1 MTGADPMLAAR
12 AWKLKYTPD
21 DGDLVE
27 LFYVPVLEDAERYDR
42 LTGYFNAGALALA
55 ARGIEG
61 LVRNAGRMR
70 LVVGCT
76 LEPSEIEAIER
87 GEALRDLVEQHL
99 ASLPLAPPDPASS
112 EALELLAWMIARGHL
127 EVKVAVPCDLD
138 GRPIPSDGIFHE
150 KAGIVADRS
159 GDRLAWNG
167 SLNETAAGWRRNW
180 ESINVYTSW
189 GPEPGRVDDEEAN
202 FARIWANRSKRVIVL
217 DVPDAARRDLMR
229 FMPDSDTPARLKAPD
244 PASIRPAPED
254 TPGSAPVRAAAE
266 DVALPPKESERLPAE
281 TPEPLPAQTPAGD
294 LRSRVWAFIAR
305 APSLPEGGI
314 RVGEATAAV
323 TPWPHQIKAFE
334 RLYDHWPPRLLIA
347 DEVGLGKT
355 IQAGLLLRQAWLS
368 GRAKRIL
375 VLAPKAV
382 LGQWQIELREKFNL
396 NWPVYD
402 GRQLVRYPSP
412 ALRGR
417 HRAEAGGHRWHE
429 EPAVIASSHLMRRRE
444 RAAVLLEDAAP
455 WDLVVLD
462 EAHHA
467 RRRAAGAPQEGGPN
481 ALLRLMRGLEG
492 RTQGLVLLTATPM
505 QVHPVEVWDLLDLLG
520 LPPEWSAEAF
530 LRFFEDLEQPSP
542 SSQALDRMSGLFR
555 AVERS
560 YGEVATEGARRL
572 TALSRFKA
580 NKVLRA
586 LRDPASI
593 PRRQLETEERR
604 AALRIVQAHTPIRR
618 LVSRHTRELLRRYFK
633 TGTLT
638 TPIADRSVDD
648 RFIDMTPEERALYG
662 AVEEYI
668 ASTWNQAGAAERT
681 AVGFVMTIYR
691 RRLASSFH
699 ALRATLRKHLDAIA
713 VDDRD
718 GLASSDEDDRG
729 RLAGLGED
737 DRGRLAS
744 SDEDDRGRL
753 VGSDEDDRG
762 ELAGLG
768 EDDRGR
774 LAGSDEDAPDDEAMD
789 EMPDT
794 DEIAELEQ
802 RALAAEEAHDIERL
816 LDGIGRLPPDSKL
829 ESLKDVL
836 VELREAGF
844 AQTMVF
850 TQFTDTMEFLRE
862 ALRGETGPQALS
874 SEAGPRALRDEAGPQ
889 ALRGETGP
897 QALRDEAG
905 PQAPRGGA
913 GPQALRGEAG
923 PQALRGE
930 VGPQAPRGEAGPRL
944 MCFSGRGG
952 EIPTADGG
960 WRRTGRD
967 EAKRRFR
974 DGEADVLLCTDAAAE
989 GLNFQFCG
997 ALVNY
1002 DMPWNP
1008 MRVEQRIGRID
1019 RLGQAH
1025 PVIRIVNL
1033 HYEGTIE
1040 TDVYRALRS
1049 RIGLFETVVGRL
1061 QPILAQLPRTIADA
1075 VVSGAGREG
1084 AERTRVTDAI
1094 ERQARQAEAGGFDL
1108 DAVLDDD
1115 VTLPDRPP
1123 SPVTMED
1130 LDRVIG
1136 SPGLMPPGTDVQPLA
1151 PREYG
1156 LLAPGMAER
1165 LRVTTDPAWYEEH
1178 AESVELW
1185 SPGNPL
1191 FKAPEF
1197 VVTPEEPMEDETLR
1211 DVLGR

>member
-1 MTGADPMLAAR
+1 MLADR

-21 DGDLVE
+21 DGDLVG

-87 GEALRDLVEQHL
+87 GEALRDRVERRL

-127 EVKVAVPCDLD
+127 DVKVAVPCDPD

-150 KAGIVADRS
+150 KAGIVADRA

-189 GPEPGRVDDEEAN
+189 GPEPGRVTDEETS

-229 FMPDSDTPARLKAPD
+229 FMPESDTPARLKASEPS
-244 PASIRPAPED
+244 PALADPED
-254 TPGSAPVRAAAE
+254 AAP
-266 DVALPPKESERLPAE
+266 LPKQPEPLPAE
-281 TPEPLPAQTPAGD
+281 TPVDD

-305 APSLPEGGI
+305 APSLPNGGI

-323 TPWPHQIKAFE
+323 MPWPHQIKAFE
-334 RLYDHWPPRLLIA
+334 RLYGHWPPRLLIA

-375 VLAPKAV
+375 ILAPKAV

-396 NWPVYD
+396 NWPIYD
-402 GRQLVRYPSP
+402 GRNLVRYPSP

-417 HRAEAGGHRWHE
+417 HWVEASPHHWHE
-429 EPAVIASSHLMRRRE
+429 ESAVIVSSHLMRRRD
-444 RAAVLLEDAAP
+444 RAAVILEEAEP

-467 RRRAAGAPQEGGPN
+467 RRRAAGAAQEGGPN
-481 ALLRLMRGLEG
+481 ALLRLMRGLVG

-505 QVHPVEVWDLLDLLG
+505 QVHPIEVWDLLDLLG
-520 LPPEWSAEAF
+520 LPPEWTADAF
-530 LRFFEDLEQPSP
+530 LHFFEDLEQPSP
-542 SSQALDRMSGLFR
+542 SAQALDRMSVLFQ
-555 AVERS
+555 AVERA
-560 YGEVATEGARRL
+560 YGAVATAEAQRL

-633 TGTLT
+633 AGMLT

-648 RFIDMTPEERALYG
+648 RFVDMTPGERALYQ

-668 ASTWNQAGAAERT
+668 ASTYNQASTAERT

-699 ALRATLRKHLDAIA
+699 ALRTTLRKHLDAIT
-713 VDDRD
+713 VDDQ
-718 GLASSDEDDRG
+718 GQ
-729 RLAGLGED
+729 
-737 DRGRLAS
+737 
-744 SDEDDRGRL
+744 L
-753 VGSDEDDRG
+753 V
-762 ELAGLG
+762 
-768 EDDRGR
+768 
-774 LAGSDEDAPDDEAMD
+774 GSDEDAPDDETAD
-789 EMPDT
+789 EMPDA

-802 RALAAEEAHDIERL
+802 RALAAEEAQDIDHL
-816 LDGIGRLPPDSKL
+816 LAGIDRLPPDSKL
-829 ESLKDVL
+829 KSLKDVL
-836 VELREAGF
+836 AELSEAGF

-850 TQFTDTMEFLRE
+850 SQFTDTMDFLRE
-862 ALRGETGPQALS
+862 ALRGEP
-874 SEAGPRALRDEAGPQ
+874 
-889 ALRGETGP
+889 
-897 QALRDEAG
+897 
-905 PQAPRGGA
+905 
-913 GPQALRGEAG
+913 
-923 PQALRGE
+923 
-930 VGPQAPRGEAGPRL
+930 GPRL

-960 WRRTGRD
+960 WRTISRD

-1019 RLGQAH
+1019 RLGQVH

-1033 HYEGTIE
+1033 HYEGTVE
-1040 TDVYRALRS
+1040 TDVYRVLRS
-1049 RIGLFETVVGRL
+1049 RIGLFKAVVGRL
-1061 QPILAQLPRTIADA
+1061 QPILAQLPRAIADA
-1075 VVSGAGREG
+1075 VVSGSGREG
-1084 AERTRVTDAI
+1084 LERTSVADSI
-1094 ERQARQAEAGGFDL
+1094 ERQARRTETGGFDL

-1115 VTLPDRPP
+1115 IALPDRPP

-1130 LDRVIG
+1130 LDRVVG
-1136 SPGLMPPGTDVQPLA
+1136 SPHLMPPGTDVQPLA

-1156 LLAPGMAER
+1156 LLAPGMRER
-1165 LRVTTDPAWYEEH
+1165 LRVTTDLTYYEEH

-1191 FKAPEF
+1191 FNPPELIT
-1197 VVTPEEPMEDETLR
+1197 TPEGLPEKETLK
-1211 DVLGR
+1211 DVLGQ

>member
-1 MTGADPMLAAR
+1 MLADR

-61 LVRNAGRMR
+61 LVRNTGRMR

-87 GEALRDLVEQHL
+87 GEALRDLVEQRL

-127 EVKVAVPCDLD
+127 EVKVAVPCGPD

-150 KAGIVADRS
+150 KAGIVADRT

-189 GPEPGRVDDEEAN
+189 GPEPGRVDDEEAG
-202 FARIWANRSKRVIVL
+202 FARIWANRARRVIVL

-229 FMPDSDTPARLKAPD
+229 FMPESDTPARLKASD
-244 PASIRPAPED
+244 AASVKLVPPAPKD
-254 TPGSAPVRAAAE
+254 A
-266 DVALPPKESERLPAE
+266 ALPPKEPEPSPAE
-281 TPEPLPAQTPAGD
+281 TPEPSPASPPAGD

-305 APSLPEGGI
+305 APSLPGGGI

-334 RLYDHWPPRLLIA
+334 RLYGHWPPRLLIA

-375 VLAPKAV
+375 ILAPKAV

-396 NWPVYD
+396 NWPIYD

-417 HRAEAGGHRWHE
+417 HRVEAGPHRWHE

-444 RAAVLLEDAAP
+444 RAAVLLEEAEP

-505 QVHPVEVWDLLDLLG
+505 QVHPVEVWDLLHLLG
-520 LPPEWSAEAF
+520 LPPEWTAEAF

-542 SSQALDRMSGLFR
+542 SAQALDRMAGLFR
-555 AVERS
+555 AVERA
-560 YGEVATEGARRL
+560 YGEVAAADAQRL

-586 LRDPASI
+586 LRDAASI

-618 LVSRHTRELLRRYFK
+618 LVSRHTRALLRRYFQA
-633 TGTLT
+633 GTLT
-638 TPIADRSVDD
+638 TPIAERSVKD
-648 RFIDMTPEERALYG
+648 RFVDMTPEERALYG

-668 ASTWNQAGAAERT
+668 ASTYNQAGAAERT

-713 VDDRD
+713 VDDRGRLVD
-718 GLASSDEDDRG
+718 SGLQSGSHHAEIVGIATGDQGRLTGSDRVSWERG
-729 RLAGLGED
+729 RLARNGPED
-737 DRGRLAS
+737 DRSRLT
-744 SDEDDRGRL
+744 
-753 VGSDEDDRG
+753 
-762 ELAGLG
+762 
-768 EDDRGR
+768 
-774 LAGSDEDAPDDEAMD
+774 GSDEDAPDDETTD
-789 EMPDT
+789 EIPDT
-794 DEIAELEQ
+794 DEIAELER

-816 LDGIGRLPPDSKL
+816 LDGIARLPPDSKL
-829 ESLKDVL
+829 ESLKGVL
-836 VELREAGF
+836 RELKEAGF

-850 TQFTDTMEFLRE
+850 TQFTDTMNFLRE
-862 ALRGETGPQALS
+862 ALRGEAAQTLRDEAEPRELRGEAGPQTLRG
-874 SEAGPRALRDEAGPQ
+874 EAGPREL
-889 ALRGETGP
+889 
-897 QALRDEAG
+897 
-905 PQAPRGGA
+905 RGGA
-913 GPQALRGEAG
+913 GPQASSGEAG
-923 PQALRGE
+923 PQALRDEPGS
-930 VGPQAPRGEAGPRL
+930 QAPSGEAGPRL

-960 WRRTGRD
+960 WRTISRD

-1025 PVIRIVNL
+1025 RVIRIVNL
-1033 HYEGTIE
+1033 HYEGTVE

-1049 RIGLFETVVGRL
+1049 RIGLFESVVGRL

-1075 VVSGAGREG
+1075 VVSGAAGREG
-1084 AERTRVTDAI
+1084 SERMSVTDAI
-1094 ERQARQAEAGGFDL
+1094 ERQARQAETGGFDL
-1108 DAVLDDD
+1108 DAALDAD

-1130 LDRVIG
+1130 LDRVLG
-1136 SPGLMPPGTDVQPLA
+1136 SPGLMPPGADVQPLA

-1156 LLAPGMAER
+1156 LLAPGMRER
-1165 LRVTTDPAWYEEH
+1165 LRVTTDPAYYEEH

-1191 FKAPEF
+1191 FNAPELLAASD
-1197 VVTPEEPMEDETLR
+1197 EAAEKETLQEI
-1211 DVLGR
+1211 LGG

>member
-1 MTGADPMLAAR
+1 MLAAR

-55 ARGIEG
+55 ARGIGG

-87 GEALRDLVEQHL
+87 GEALRDLVEQRL
-99 ASLPLAPPDPASS
+99 ASLPLAPPDPASC

-167 SLNETAAGWRRNW
+167 SLNETTAGWRRNW

-229 FMPDSDTPARLKAPD
+229 FMPDSDTPARLKE
-244 PASIRPAPED
+244 SGPAPVK
-254 TPGSAPVRAAAE
+254 PAPKDA
-266 DVALPPKESERLPAE
+266 ALPPKQPEPLSAE
-281 TPEPLPAQTPAGD
+281 TPVDD

-305 APSLPEGGI
+305 APSLPNGGI

-417 HRAEAGGHRWHE
+417 HRAEAGPHRWHE
-429 EPAVIASSHLMRRRE
+429 EPAVIASSHLMRRRD

-560 YGEVATEGARRL
+560 YGEVATEDARRL

-633 TGTLT
+633 AGMLT
-638 TPIADRSVDD
+638 TPIAERSVKD
-648 RFIDMTPEERALYG
+648 RFVDMTPEERALYG

-668 ASTWNQAGAAERT
+668 ASTYNQASAAERT

-699 ALRATLRKHLDAIA
+699 ALRTTLRKHLDAIA
-713 VDDRD
+713 VDDQ
-718 GLASSDEDDRG
+718 GQM
-729 RLAGLGED
+729 
-737 DRGRLAS
+737 
-744 SDEDDRGRL
+744 
-753 VGSDEDDRG
+753 V
-762 ELAGLG
+762 
-768 EDDRGR
+768 
-774 LAGSDEDAPDDEAMD
+774 GSDEDAPDDEAMD
-789 EMPDT
+789 EIPDT

-802 RALAAEEAHDIERL
+802 RALAAEEAHDIKHL
-816 LDGIGRLPPDSKL
+816 LATIDRLPPDSKL
-829 ESLKDVL
+829 ERLKDVL
-836 VELREAGF
+836 GELNEAGF

-850 TQFTDTMEFLRE
+850 SQFTDTMDFLRE
-862 ALRGETGPQALS
+862 ALRGG
-874 SEAGPRALRDEAGPQ
+874 
-889 ALRGETGP
+889 
-897 QALRDEAG
+897 
-905 PQAPRGGA
+905 
-913 GPQALRGEAG
+913 
-923 PQALRGE
+923 
-930 VGPQAPRGEAGPRL
+930 AGPRL

-960 WRRTGRD
+960 WRRIGRD

-974 DGEADVLLCTDAAAE
+974 DGEADILLCTDAAAE

-1019 RLGQAH
+1019 RLGQVH

-1033 HYEGTIE
+1033 HYEGTVE
-1040 TDVYRALRS
+1040 TDVYRVLRN
-1049 RIGLFETVVGRL
+1049 RIGLFKAVVGRL

-1075 VVSGAGREG
+1075 VVSGAGRE
-1084 AERTRVTDAI
+1084 ARERASVTDAI
-1094 ERQARQAEAGGFDL
+1094 ARRAQEAEAGGFDL
-1108 DAVLDDD
+1108 DTVLDDD

-1136 SPGLMPPGTDVQPLA
+1136 SPGLMPPGTDIQPLA

-1165 LRVTTDPAWYEEH
+1165 LRVTTDPAYYEEH

-1191 FKAPEF
+1191 FNAPELLAASQAL
-1197 VVTPEEPMEDETLR
+1197 PEKKTLA
-1211 DVLGR
+1211 DFLGR

>member
-1 MTGADPMLAAR
+1 MLTDR

-127 EVKVAVPCDLD
+127 EVKVAVPCDPD

-150 KAGIVADRS
+150 KAGIVADRT

-229 FMPDSDTPARLKAPD
+229 FMPDSDTPARLKE
-244 PASIRPAPED
+244 SGPAPVK
-254 TPGSAPVRAAAE
+254 PAPQDAAP
-266 DVALPPKESERLPAE
+266 PPKQPEPLPAE
-281 TPEPLPAQTPAGD
+281 TPVDD

-334 RLYDHWPPRLLIA
+334 RLYGHWPPRLLIA

-375 VLAPKAV
+375 ILAPKAV

-402 GRQLVRYPSP
+402 GRNLVRYPSP

-417 HRAEAGGHRWHE
+417 HRAEAGRHRWHE
-429 EPAVIASSHLMRRRE
+429 EPAVIASSHLMRRHE

-560 YGEVATEGARRL
+560 YGEVATEDARRL

-633 TGTLT
+633 AGMLT
-638 TPIADRSVDD
+638 TPIAERSVKD
-648 RFIDMTPEERALYG
+648 RFVDMTPEERALYG

-668 ASTWNQAGAAERT
+668 ASTYNQASAAERT

-699 ALRATLRKHLDAIA
+699 ALRTTLRKHLDAIA
-713 VDDRD
+713 VDDQ
-718 GLASSDEDDRG
+718 GQM
-729 RLAGLGED
+729 
-737 DRGRLAS
+737 
-744 SDEDDRGRL
+744 
-753 VGSDEDDRG
+753 
-762 ELAGLG
+762 
-768 EDDRGR
+768 
-774 LAGSDEDAPDDEAMD
+774 AGSDEDAPDDETTD

-802 RALAAEEAHDIERL
+802 RALAAEEAHDIKHL
-816 LDGIGRLPPDSKL
+816 LATIDRLPPDSKL
-829 ESLKDVL
+829 ERLKDVL
-836 VELREAGF
+836 GELNEAGF

-850 TQFTDTMEFLRE
+850 SQFTDTMDFLRE
-862 ALRGETGPQALS
+862 AL
-874 SEAGPRALRDEAGPQ
+874 
-889 ALRGETGP
+889 
-897 QALRDEAG
+897 
-905 PQAPRGGA
+905 
-913 GPQALRGEAG
+913 
-923 PQALRGE
+923 
-930 VGPQAPRGEAGPRL
+930 RGEAGPRL

-960 WRRTGRD
+960 WRTISRD

-1040 TDVYRALRS
+1040 TDVYRALCS
-1049 RIGLFETVVGRL
+1049 RIGLFEAVVGRL
-1061 QPILAQLPRTIADA
+1061 QPILAQLPRTIAEA

-1084 AERTRVTDAI
+1084 PERTRVTDAI
-1094 ERQARQAEAGGFDL
+1094 ERRAQEAEAGGFDL

-1115 VTLPDRPP
+1115 ITLPDRPP

-1130 LDRVIG
+1130 LDRLIG

-1151 PREYG
+1151 SREYG
-1156 LLAPGMAER
+1156 LLAPGMGER
-1165 LRVTTDPAWYEEH
+1165 LRVTTDPAYYEEH

-1191 FKAPEF
+1191 FNAPELLAASEAL
-1197 VVTPEEPMEDETLR
+1197 PEKKTLA
-1211 DVLGR
+1211 DFLGR

>member
-1 MTGADPMLAAR
+1 MLADR

-21 DGDLVE
+21 DGDLVA

-87 GEALRDLVEQHL
+87 GEALRDLVEQRL

-127 EVKVAVPCDLD
+127 EVKVAVPCDPD

-150 KAGIVADRS
+150 KAGIVADRT

-189 GPEPGRVDDEEAN
+189 GPEPGRVDDEEAG
-202 FARIWANRSKRVIVL
+202 FARIWANRAKRVIVL
-217 DVPDAARRDLMR
+217 DVPEAARRDLMR
-229 FMPDSDTPARLKAPD
+229 FMPESDTPARLKASDAAPD
-244 PASIRPAPED
+244 KPVLPVPED
-254 TPGSAPVRAAAE
+254 A
-266 DVALPPKESERLPAE
+266 ALPPKEPEPPPAE
-281 TPEPLPAQTPAGD
+281 TPEQLPASPPAGD

-305 APSLPEGGI
+305 APSLPNGGI

-334 RLYDHWPPRLLIA
+334 RLYGHWPPRLLIA

-375 VLAPKAV
+375 ILAPKAV

-396 NWPVYD
+396 NWPIYD
-402 GRQLVRYPSP
+402 GRNLVRYPSP

-417 HRAEAGGHRWHE
+417 HRVEAGPHRWHE

-444 RAAVLLEDAAP
+444 RAAVLLEEAGP

-505 QVHPVEVWDLLDLLG
+505 QVHPVEVWDLLHLLG
-520 LPPEWSAEAF
+520 LPPEWTAEAF

-542 SSQALDRMSGLFR
+542 SAQALDRMAGLFR
-555 AVERS
+555 AVERA
-560 YGEVATEGARRL
+560 YGEVATADAQRL

-586 LRDPASI
+586 LRDAASI
-593 PRRQLETEERR
+593 PRRQLETGERR

-618 LVSRHTRELLRRYFK
+618 LVSRHTRALLRRYFK
-633 TGTLT
+633 AGMLT
-638 TPIADRSVDD
+638 TPIAERSVDD
-648 RFIDMTPEERALYG
+648 RFVDMTPEERALYG

-668 ASTWNQAGAAERT
+668 ASTYNQAGAAERT

-699 ALRATLRKHLDAIA
+699 ALRATLRKHLDAITGDERGRL
-713 VDDRD
+713 VDS
-718 GLASSDEDDRG
+718 GLQSGSHHAEIVGIATGDRG
-729 RLAGLGED
+729 RLTGSDEDGRSRLAGSDRASWE
-737 DRGRLAS
+737 RGRLARNGP
-744 SDEDDRGRL
+744 EDDRNRL
-753 VGSDEDDRG
+753 TGSDEDGRS
-762 ELAGLG
+762 
-768 EDDRGR
+768 R
-774 LAGSDEDAPDDEAMD
+774 LASSDEDAPDDETTD

-794 DEIAELEQ
+794 DEIAELER

-816 LDGIGRLPPDSKL
+816 LDGIARLPPDSKL

-836 VELREAGF
+836 RELKEAGF

-850 TQFTDTMEFLRE
+850 TQFTDTMDFLRE
-862 ALRGETGPQALS
+862 ALRGEAART
-874 SEAGPRALRDEAGPQ
+874 LRDEAEPRE
-889 ALRGETGP
+889 L
-897 QALRDEAG
+897 
-905 PQAPRGGA
+905 RGGA
-913 GPQALRGEAG
+913 GPQASSGEAG
-923 PQALRGE
+923 PQALRDEPGSQAPSGE
-930 VGPQAPRGEAGPRL
+930 AGPQALRDEAGPRL

-960 WRRTGRD
+960 WRTISRD

-1025 PVIRIVNL
+1025 PAIRIVNL

-1049 RIGLFETVVGRL
+1049 RIGLFESVVGRL

-1075 VVSGAGREG
+1075 VVSGAAGREEP
-1084 AERTRVTDAI
+1084 ERASVTDAI

-1108 DAVLDDD
+1108 DAALDADAT
-1115 VTLPDRPP
+1115 VPDRPP

-1130 LDRVIG
+1130 LDRVLG
-1136 SPGLMPPGTDVQPLA
+1136 SPGLMPPGADVRPLA

-1156 LLAPGMAER
+1156 LLAPGMGER
-1165 LRVTTDPAWYEEH
+1165 LRVTTDPAYYEEH

-1191 FKAPEF
+1191 FNAPEF
-1197 VVTPEEPMEDETLR
+1197 LAATEELPEKKTLA
-1211 DVLGR
+1211 DFLGR

>member
-1 MTGADPMLAAR
+1 MLTDR

-87 GEALRDLVEQHL
+87 GEALRDLVEQRL

-150 KAGIVADRS
+150 KAGIVADRT

-229 FMPDSDTPARLKAPD
+229 FMPDSDTPARLKESGAAPVT
-244 PASIRPAPED
+244 PAPQD
-254 TPGSAPVRAAAE
+254 AAP
-266 DVALPPKESERLPAE
+266 PPKQPEPLSAE
-281 TPEPLPAQTPAGD
+281 TPPVDD

-305 APSLPEGGI
+305 APSLPNGGI

-334 RLYDHWPPRLLIA
+334 RLYGHWPPRLLIA

-396 NWPVYD
+396 NWPIYD
-402 GRQLVRYPSP
+402 GRNLVRYPSP

-417 HRAEAGGHRWHE
+417 HRVEADRHRWHE
-429 EPAVIASSHLMRRRE
+429 EPAVIASSHLMRRHD
-444 RAAVLLEDAAP
+444 RAAVLLEGAAP

-520 LPPEWSAEAF
+520 LPPEWNAEAF

-560 YGEVATEGARRL
+560 YGEVATEDARRL

-633 TGTLT
+633 AGMLT
-638 TPIADRSVDD
+638 TPIAERSVKD
-648 RFIDMTPEERALYG
+648 RFVDMTSEERALYD

-668 ASTWNQAGAAERT
+668 ASTYNQASAAERT

-699 ALRATLRKHLDAIA
+699 ALRTTLRKHLEAIA
-713 VDDRD
+713 VDDQ
-718 GLASSDEDDRG
+718 GQM
-729 RLAGLGED
+729 
-737 DRGRLAS
+737 
-744 SDEDDRGRL
+744 
-753 VGSDEDDRG
+753 
-762 ELAGLG
+762 
-768 EDDRGR
+768 
-774 LAGSDEDAPDDEAMD
+774 AGSDEDAPDDETED
-789 EMPDT
+789 EMPDA

-802 RALAAEEAHDIERL
+802 RALAAEEAHDIDHL
-816 LDGIGRLPPDSKL
+816 LAGIDRLPPDSKL

-836 VELREAGF
+836 VELNEAGF

-850 TQFTDTMEFLRE
+850 SQFTDTMDFLRE
-862 ALRGETGPQALS
+862 ALRGE
-874 SEAGPRALRDEAGPQ
+874 AGPH
-889 ALRGETGP
+889 
-897 QALRDEAG
+897 
-905 PQAPRGGA
+905 
-913 GPQALRGEAG
+913 
-923 PQALRGE
+923 
-930 VGPQAPRGEAGPRL
+930 L

-960 WRRTGRD
+960 WRRIGRD

-1033 HYEGTIE
+1033 HYEGTVE

-1049 RIGLFETVVGRL
+1049 RIGLFEAVVGRL

-1084 AERTRVTDAI
+1084 PERARVTDAI
-1094 ERQARQAEAGGFDL
+1094 ERRAQEAEAGGFDL

-1123 SPVTMED
+1123 SPMTMED

-1151 PREYG
+1151 SREYG
-1156 LLAPGMAER
+1156 LLAPGMGER
-1165 LRVTTDPAWYEEH
+1165 LRVTTDPAYYEEH

-1191 FKAPEF
+1191 FNAPELLAASEAL
-1197 VVTPEEPMEDETLR
+1197 PEKKTLA
-1211 DVLGR
+1211 DFLGR

>member
-1 MTGADPMLAAR
+1 MLTDR

-87 GEALRDLVEQHL
+87 GEALRDLVEQRL

-150 KAGIVADRS
+150 KAGIVADRT

-202 FARIWANRSKRVIVL
+202 FARIWANQAKRVIVL

-229 FMPDSDTPARLKAPD
+229 FMPDSDTPARLKESGAAPVT
-244 PASIRPAPED
+244 PAPKD
-254 TPGSAPVRAAAE
+254 AV
-266 DVALPPKESERLPAE
+266 PPKQPLEPLPAE
-281 TPEPLPAQTPAGD
+281 TPVDD

-334 RLYDHWPPRLLIA
+334 RLYGHWPPRLLIA

-417 HRAEAGGHRWHE
+417 HRAEAGRHRWHE

-444 RAAVLLEDAAP
+444 RAAVLLEDAEP

-481 ALLRLMRGLEG
+481 ALLRLMRGLES

-560 YGEVATEGARRL
+560 YGEVATEDAQRL

-633 TGTLT
+633 AGMLT
-638 TPIADRSVDD
+638 TPIAERSVKD
-648 RFIDMTPEERALYG
+648 RFVDMTSEERALYD

-668 ASTWNQAGAAERT
+668 ASTYNQASAAERT

-699 ALRATLRKHLDAIA
+699 ALRTTLRKHLDAIA
-713 VDDRD
+713 VDDQ
-718 GLASSDEDDRG
+718 GQM
-729 RLAGLGED
+729 
-737 DRGRLAS
+737 
-744 SDEDDRGRL
+744 
-753 VGSDEDDRG
+753 V
-762 ELAGLG
+762 
-768 EDDRGR
+768 
-774 LAGSDEDAPDDEAMD
+774 GSDEDAPDDEAMD
-789 EMPDT
+789 EIPDT
-794 DEIAELEQ
+794 DEIAELEL
-802 RALAAEEAHDIERL
+802 RALAAEEAHDIKHL
-816 LDGIGRLPPDSKL
+816 LATIDRLPPDSKL
-829 ESLKDVL
+829 ERLKDVL
-836 VELREAGF
+836 GELNEAGF

-850 TQFTDTMEFLRE
+850 SQFTDTMDFLRE
-862 ALRGETGPQALS
+862 ALRS
-874 SEAGPRALRDEAGPQ
+874 K
-889 ALRGETGP
+889 
-897 QALRDEAG
+897 
-905 PQAPRGGA
+905 
-913 GPQALRGEAG
+913 
-923 PQALRGE
+923 
-930 VGPQAPRGEAGPRL
+930 AGPRL

-960 WRRTGRD
+960 WRRIGRD

-974 DGEADVLLCTDAAAE
+974 DGEADILLCTDAAAE

-1033 HYEGTIE
+1033 HYEGTVE

-1049 RIGLFETVVGRL
+1049 RIGLFEAVVGRL

-1084 AERTRVTDAI
+1084 PERTRVTDAI

-1151 PREYG
+1151 SREYG
-1156 LLAPGMAER
+1156 LLAPGMRER
-1165 LRVTTDPAWYEEH
+1165 LRVTTDPAYYEEH

-1191 FKAPEF
+1191 FNAPELLAASEAQ
-1197 VVTPEEPMEDETLR
+1197 PEKKTLA
-1211 DVLGR
+1211 DFLGR

>member
-1 MTGADPMLAAR
+1 MLADR
-12 AWKLKYTPD
+12 TWQLKYTPD

-167 SLNETAAGWRRNW
+167 SLNETTAGWRRNW

-229 FMPDSDTPARLKAPD
+229 FMPDSDTPARLKASD
-244 PASIRPAPED
+244 PASVRLAPED
-254 TPGSAPVRAAAE
+254 A
-266 DVALPPKESERLPAE
+266 ALPPKDPEPLSAE
-281 TPEPLPAQTPAGD
+281 TPVDD

-314 RVGEATAAV
+314 HVGEATAAV

-417 HRAEAGGHRWHE
+417 HRVEAGRHRWHE

-444 RAAVLLEDAAP
+444 RAAVLLEDAVP

-560 YGEVATEGARRL
+560 YGEVATEDARRL

-633 TGTLT
+633 AGMLT
-638 TPIADRSVDD
+638 TPIAERSVKD
-648 RFIDMTPEERALYG
+648 RFVDMTSEERALYD

-668 ASTWNQAGAAERT
+668 ASTYNQASAAERT

-699 ALRATLRKHLDAIA
+699 ALRTTLRKHLDAIA
-713 VDDRD
+713 VDDQ
-718 GLASSDEDDRG
+718 G
-729 RLAGLGED
+729 RM
-737 DRGRLAS
+737 
-744 SDEDDRGRL
+744 
-753 VGSDEDDRG
+753 
-762 ELAGLG
+762 
-768 EDDRGR
+768 
-774 LAGSDEDAPDDEAMD
+774 AGSDEDAPDDETED
-789 EMPDT
+789 EMPDA

-802 RALAAEEAHDIERL
+802 RALAAEEAHDIDHL
-816 LDGIGRLPPDSKL
+816 LAGIDRLPPDSKL
-829 ESLKDVL
+829 KILKDVL
-836 VELREAGF
+836 VELNEAGF

-850 TQFTDTMEFLRE
+850 SQFTDTMDFLRE
-862 ALRGETGPQALS
+862 AL
-874 SEAGPRALRDEAGPQ
+874 
-889 ALRGETGP
+889 
-897 QALRDEAG
+897 
-905 PQAPRGGA
+905 
-913 GPQALRGEAG
+913 
-923 PQALRGE
+923 
-930 VGPQAPRGEAGPRL
+930 RGEAGPRL

-952 EIPTADGG
+952 EIPTADGD
-960 WRRTGRD
+960 WRTISRD

-1084 AERTRVTDAI
+1084 PERTRVTDAI

-1115 VTLPDRPP
+1115 GTLPERPP
-1123 SPVTMED
+1123 SPMTMED

-1136 SPGLMPPGTDVQPLA
+1136 SPGLMPPGTDVRPLG
-1151 PREYG
+1151 PLEYG
-1156 LLAPGMAER
+1156 LLAPGMGER
-1165 LRVTTDPAWYEEH
+1165 LRVTTDPAYYESH

-1185 SPGNPL
+1185 SPGNPI
-1191 FKAPEF
+1191 FKAPEI
-1197 VVTPEEPMEDETLR
+1197 VVVLEESSEDGTLKDILKR
-1211 DVLGR
+1211 

>member
-1 MTGADPMLAAR
+1 MLTDR

-76 LEPSEIEAIER
+76 LEPSEIEAIEC
-87 GEALRDLVEQHL
+87 GEALRDLVEQRL

-127 EVKVAVPCDLD
+127 EVKVAVPCDPD

-229 FMPDSDTPARLKAPD
+229 FMPDSDTPARLKESG
-244 PASIRPAPED
+244 PAHIKPAPED
-254 TPGSAPVRAAAE
+254 AAP
-266 DVALPPKESERLPAE
+266 PPKQPEPLPAE
-281 TPEPLPAQTPAGD
+281 TPPVDD

-323 TPWPHQIKAFE
+323 IPWPHQIKAFE
-334 RLYDHWPPRLLIA
+334 RLYKHWPPRLLIA

-375 VLAPKAV
+375 ILAPKAV

-417 HRAEAGGHRWHE
+417 HRVEAGRHRWHE

-560 YGEVATEGARRL
+560 YGEVATADAQRL

-633 TGTLT
+633 AGMLT
-638 TPIADRSVDD
+638 TPIAERSVKD
-648 RFIDMTPEERALYG
+648 RFVDMTSEERALYD

-668 ASTWNQAGAAERT
+668 ASTYNQASAAERT

-699 ALRATLRKHLDAIA
+699 ALRTTLRKHLEAIA
-713 VDDRD
+713 VDDQ
-718 GLASSDEDDRG
+718 GQM
-729 RLAGLGED
+729 
-737 DRGRLAS
+737 
-744 SDEDDRGRL
+744 
-753 VGSDEDDRG
+753 
-762 ELAGLG
+762 
-768 EDDRGR
+768 
-774 LAGSDEDAPDDEAMD
+774 AGSDEDAPDDETTD
-789 EMPDT
+789 EIPDT

-802 RALAAEEAHDIERL
+802 RALAAEEAHDIKHL
-816 LDGIGRLPPDSKL
+816 LATIDRLPPDSKL
-829 ESLKDVL
+829 ERLKDVL
-836 VELREAGF
+836 GELNEAGF

-850 TQFTDTMEFLRE
+850 SQFTDTMDFLRE
-862 ALRGETGPQALS
+862 AL
-874 SEAGPRALRDEAGPQ
+874 
-889 ALRGETGP
+889 
-897 QALRDEAG
+897 
-905 PQAPRGGA
+905 
-913 GPQALRGEAG
+913 
-923 PQALRGE
+923 
-930 VGPQAPRGEAGPRL
+930 RGEAGPRL

-960 WRRTGRD
+960 WRTISRD

-974 DGEADVLLCTDAAAE
+974 DGEADILLCTDAAAE

-1033 HYEGTIE
+1033 HYEGTVE
-1040 TDVYRALRS
+1040 TDVYRVLRN
-1049 RIGLFETVVGRL
+1049 RIGLFKAVVGRL

-1075 VVSGAGREG
+1075 VVSGASRE
-1084 AERTRVTDAI
+1084 ARERASVTDAI
-1094 ERQARQAEAGGFDL
+1094 ERRAQEAEAGGFDL

-1115 VTLPDRPP
+1115 VTLPARPP

-1151 PREYG
+1151 SREYG
-1156 LLAPGMAER
+1156 LLAPGMGER
-1165 LRVTTDPAWYEEH
+1165 LRVTTDPAYYEEH

-1191 FKAPEF
+1191 FNAPELLAASEAL
-1197 VVTPEEPMEDETLR
+1197 PEKKTLA
-1211 DVLGR
+1211 DLLGR

>member
-1 MTGADPMLAAR
+1 MLTDR

-87 GEALRDLVEQHL
+87 GEALRDLVEHRL

-127 EVKVAVPCDLD
+127 EVKVAVPCDPD
-138 GRPIPSDGIFHE
+138 GHPIPSDGIFHE

-229 FMPDSDTPARLKAPD
+229 FMPDSDTPARLKE
-244 PASIRPAPED
+244 SGPAPVK
-254 TPGSAPVRAAAE
+254 PAPQDAAP
-266 DVALPPKESERLPAE
+266 PPKQPEPLPAE
-281 TPEPLPAQTPAGD
+281 TPVDD

-334 RLYDHWPPRLLIA
+334 RLYGHWPPRLLIA

-375 VLAPKAV
+375 ILAPKAV

-402 GRQLVRYPSP
+402 GRNLVRYPSP

-417 HRAEAGGHRWHE
+417 HRAEAGRHRWHE
-429 EPAVIASSHLMRRRE
+429 EPAVIASSHLMRRHE

-560 YGEVATEGARRL
+560 YGEVATEDAQRL

-633 TGTLT
+633 AGMLT
-638 TPIADRSVDD
+638 TPIAERSVKD
-648 RFIDMTPEERALYG
+648 RFVDMTSEERALYD

-668 ASTWNQAGAAERT
+668 ASTYNQASAAERT

-699 ALRATLRKHLDAIA
+699 ALRTTLRKHLDAIA
-713 VDDRD
+713 VDDQ
-718 GLASSDEDDRG
+718 
-729 RLAGLGED
+729 
-737 DRGRLAS
+737 
-744 SDEDDRGRL
+744 
-753 VGSDEDDRG
+753 
-762 ELAGLG
+762 
-768 EDDRGR
+768 GR
-774 LAGSDEDAPDDEAMD
+774 LAGSDEDAPDDETED
-789 EMPDT
+789 EMPDA

-802 RALAAEEAHDIERL
+802 RALAAEEAHDIDHL
-816 LDGIGRLPPDSKL
+816 LAGIDRLPPDSKL
-829 ESLKDVL
+829 KILKDVL
-836 VELREAGF
+836 GELNEAGF

-850 TQFTDTMEFLRE
+850 SQFTDTMDFLRE
-862 ALRGETGPQALS
+862 AL
-874 SEAGPRALRDEAGPQ
+874 
-889 ALRGETGP
+889 
-897 QALRDEAG
+897 
-905 PQAPRGGA
+905 
-913 GPQALRGEAG
+913 
-923 PQALRGE
+923 
-930 VGPQAPRGEAGPRL
+930 RGEAGPRL

-960 WRRTGRD
+960 WRTISRD

-1033 HYEGTIE
+1033 HYEGTVE
-1040 TDVYRALRS
+1040 TDVYRVLRN
-1049 RIGLFETVVGRL
+1049 RIGLFKAVVGRL

-1075 VVSGAGREG
+1075 VVSGSDREG
-1084 AERTRVTDAI
+1084 PERASVMDAI
-1094 ERQARQAEAGGFDL
+1094 ERRAQEAEAGGFDL

-1156 LLAPGMAER
+1156 LLAPGMRER
-1165 LRVTTDPAWYEEH
+1165 LRVTTDPAYYEEH
-1178 AESVELW
+1178 AESVEFW

-1191 FKAPEF
+1191 FNAPEF
-1197 VVTPEEPMEDETLR
+1197 LAASQALPEKKTLA
-1211 DVLGR
+1211 DFLGR

>member
-1 MTGADPMLAAR
+1 MQQSGDDPMLADR

-21 DGDLVE
+21 DGDLVA

-87 GEALRDLVEQHL
+87 GEALRDLVEQRL

-127 EVKVAVPCDLD
+127 EVKVAVPCDPD

-150 KAGIVADRS
+150 KAGIVADRT

-189 GPEPGRVDDEEAN
+189 GPEPGRVDDEEAG
-202 FARIWANRSKRVIVL
+202 FARIWANRAKRVIVL

-229 FMPDSDTPARLKAPD
+229 FMPESDTPARLKASD
-244 PASIRPAPED
+244 PAPVKPVPPIPED
-254 TPGSAPVRAAAE
+254 AP
-266 DVALPPKESERLPAE
+266 LPPKEPEPSPAE
-281 TPEPLPAQTPAGD
+281 TPEQLPASPPPGD

-305 APSLPEGGI
+305 APSLPNGGI

-334 RLYDHWPPRLLIA
+334 RLYGHWPPRLLIA

-375 VLAPKAV
+375 ILAPKAV

-396 NWPVYD
+396 NWPIYD
-402 GRQLVRYPSP
+402 GRNLVRYPSP

-417 HRAEAGGHRWHE
+417 HRVEAGPHRWHE

-444 RAAVLLEDAAP
+444 RAAVLLEDAEP

-505 QVHPVEVWDLLDLLG
+505 QVHPVEVWDLLHLLG
-520 LPPEWSAEAF
+520 LPPEWTAEAF

-542 SSQALDRMSGLFR
+542 SAQALDRMAGLFR
-555 AVERS
+555 AVERA
-560 YGEVATEGARRL
+560 YGEVATADAQRL

-586 LRDPASI
+586 LRDAASI
-593 PRRQLETEERR
+593 PRRQLETGERR
-604 AALRIVQAHTPIRR
+604 AALRIVQTHTPLRR
-618 LVSRHTRELLRRYFK
+618 LVSRHTRALLRRYFK
-633 TGTLT
+633 AGMLT
-638 TPIADRSVDD
+638 TPIAERSVND
-648 RFIDMTPEERALYG
+648 RFVDMTPEERALYG

-668 ASTWNQAGAAERT
+668 ASTYNQAGAAERT

-713 VDDRD
+713 VD
-718 GLASSDEDDRG
+718 GRG
-729 RLAGLGED
+729 RLAGSDLQSGSRHAEIVGIATG
-737 DRGRLAS
+737 DRGRLT
-744 SDEDDRGRL
+744 
-753 VGSDEDDRG
+753 GSDEDGRSRLTGSDRVSW
-762 ELAGLG
+762 E
-768 EDDRGR
+768 RGR
-774 LAGSDEDAPDDEAMD
+774 LARNGPEDDRNRLTGSDEDAPDDETTD
-789 EMPDT
+789 EMPDA
-794 DEIAELEQ
+794 DEIADLEQ
-802 RALAAEEAHDIERL
+802 RALAVEEAHDIERL
-816 LDGIGRLPPDSKL
+816 LDGIARLPPDSKL
-829 ESLKDVL
+829 ESLKGVL
-836 VELREAGF
+836 RELKEAGF

-850 TQFTDTMEFLRE
+850 TQFTDTMDFLRE
-862 ALRGETGPQALS
+862 ALRGEAART
-874 SEAGPRALRDEAGPQ
+874 LRDKAEPRE
-889 ALRGETGP
+889 LRGEP
-897 QALRDEAG
+897 
-905 PQAPRGGA
+905 

-923 PQALRGE
+923 PRELRGGAGPQASSGEAGPQALRDEPGS
-930 VGPQAPRGEAGPRL
+930 QAPSGEAGPRL

-960 WRRTGRD
+960 WRTISRD

-1019 RLGQAH
+1019 RLGQVH

-1033 HYEGTIE
+1033 HYEGTVE

-1075 VVSGAGREG
+1075 VVSGAAGREG
-1084 AERTRVTDAI
+1084 SERTSVTDAI
-1094 ERQARQAEAGGFDL
+1094 ERQTRQVEAGGFDL
-1108 DAVLDDD
+1108 DAALDAD

-1130 LDRVIG
+1130 LDRVLG
-1136 SPGLMPPGTDVQPLA
+1136 SPGLMPPGADVQPLA

-1156 LLAPGMAER
+1156 LLAPGMGER
-1165 LRVTTDPAWYEEH
+1165 LRVTTDPMYYEEH
-1178 AESVELW
+1178 AGSVEFW

-1191 FKAPEF
+1191 FSAPELLAASEAL
-1197 VVTPEEPMEDETLR
+1197 PEKKTLA
-1211 DVLGR
+1211 DLLGR

>member
-1 MTGADPMLAAR
+1 MTGADPMLATR

-87 GEALRDLVEQHL
+87 GEALRDLVDQRL

-150 KAGIVADRS
+150 KAGIVADRT

-189 GPEPGRVDDEEAN
+189 GPEPGRVTDEEAN

-244 PASIRPAPED
+244 PA
-254 TPGSAPVRAAAE
+254 PVRAASE
-266 DVALPPKESERLPAE
+266 DAALPPKESEPLPAE
-281 TPEPLPAQTPAGD
+281 TPEPLPASPPAGD
-294 LRSRVWAFIAR
+294 SRSRVWAFIAR
-305 APSLPEGGI
+305 APSLTNGGI

-334 RLYDHWPPRLLIA
+334 RLYEHWPPRLLIA

-417 HRAEAGGHRWHE
+417 HRAEAGPHRWHE

-481 ALLRLMRGLEG
+481 ALLRLMRGLEV

-542 SSQALDRMSGLFR
+542 SSQALGRMSGLFR

-560 YGEVATEGARRL
+560 WGEVATEDARRL

-633 TGTLT
+633 AGTLT

-648 RFIDMTPEERALYG
+648 RFIDMTSEERALYG

-668 ASTWNQAGAAERT
+668 VSTWNQAGAAERT

-713 VDDRD
+713 VDDRSRPAGSD
-718 GLASSDEDDRG
+718 EDDRERLAGSDEDDRG
-729 RLAGLGED
+729 RLAGL
-737 DRGRLAS
+737 
-744 SDEDDRGRL
+744 
-753 VGSDEDDRG
+753 
-762 ELAGLG
+762 
-768 EDDRGR
+768 
-774 LAGSDEDAPDDEAMD
+774 DEDAPDDEAMD

-874 SEAGPRALRDEAGPQ
+874 SEAGPQALRDEAGPQVLRSEAGPRALRDEAGPQ
-889 ALRGETGP
+889 ALR
-897 QALRDEAG
+897 DE
-905 PQAPRGGA
+905 A

-923 PQALRGE
+923 PQALCGE
-930 VGPQAPRGEAGPRL
+930 AGSRTLRDEAGPRL

-960 WRRTGRD
+960 WRRIGRD

-1008 MRVEQRIGRID
+1008 MRIEQRIGRID
-1019 RLGQAH
+1019 QLGQAH

>member
-1 MTGADPMLAAR
+1 MLSDR

-21 DGDLVE
+21 DGDLIE

-87 GEALRDLVEQHL
+87 GEALRDLVEQRL
-99 ASLPLAPPDPASS
+99 ASLPLAPPDPASC

-150 KAGIVADRS
+150 KAGIVADRT

-244 PASIRPAPED
+244 PA
-254 TPGSAPVRAAAE
+254 PVRAAPDDAPGSATVRAASE
-266 DVALPPKESERLPAE
+266 DAALPPKESEPSPAE
-281 TPEPLPAQTPAGD
+281 TPEPLPASPPAGD

-334 RLYDHWPPRLLIA
+334 RLYEHWPPRLLIA

-417 HRAEAGGHRWHE
+417 HRVEAGPHRWHE

-481 ALLRLMRGLEG
+481 ALLRLMRGLEV

-520 LPPEWSAEAF
+520 LPPEWSAKAF

-542 SSQALDRMSGLFR
+542 SSQALDRISGLFR

-560 YGEVATEGARRL
+560 YGEVATEDARRL

-633 TGTLT
+633 AGTLT

-713 VDDRD
+713 VDDR
-718 GLASSDEDDRG
+718 GRLAGSDEDDRG
-729 RLAGLGED
+729 RLAGLDED
-737 DRGRLAS
+737 DRGRLA
-744 SDEDDRGRL
+744 
-753 VGSDEDDRG
+753 GSDEDDRG
-762 ELAGLG
+762 ELTGLGEDDRGRLAGLN

-829 ESLKDVL
+829 DSLKDVL

-850 TQFTDTMEFLRE
+850 TQFTDTMKFLRE
-862 ALRGETGPQALS
+862 ALRG
-874 SEAGPRALRDEAGPQ
+874 EAGPRALRDEAGPQ

-897 QALRDEAG
+897 QALSSE
-905 PQAPRGGA
+905 A

-923 PQALRGE
+923 PRALCGE
-930 VGPQAPRGEAGPRL
+930 AGSRTLRDEAGPRL

-960 WRRTGRD
+960 WRRIGRD

-1061 QPILAQLPRTIADA
+1061 QPILAQLPRAIADA

-1084 AERTRVTDAI
+1084 PERARVTDAI

-1108 DAVLDDD
+1108 DAALDDD
-1115 VTLPDRPP
+1115 VTLPERPP

-1185 SPGNPL
+1185 SPGSPL